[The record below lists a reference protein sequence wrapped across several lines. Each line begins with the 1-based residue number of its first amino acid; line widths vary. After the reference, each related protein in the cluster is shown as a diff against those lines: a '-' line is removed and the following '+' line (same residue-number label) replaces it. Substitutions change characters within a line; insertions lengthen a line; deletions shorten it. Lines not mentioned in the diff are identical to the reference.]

1 MIYNLI
7 GRIVVKFSWFYLK
20 RKVALRTVAVT
31 GVGVG
36 LGITAVAVAGYL
48 ATREVPEA

>member
-7 GRIVVKFSWFYLK
+7 GRIVVKLSWLYLK
-20 RKVALRTVAVT
+20 RKVPVRTVAVT
-31 GVGVG
+31 GVGVAV
-36 LGITAVAVAGYL
+36 GITALGVAGYL